1 MVVGIGETAGKEGVY
16 MPGSKKKPQARPR
29 SKAAPKRAPSKKSP
43 QPAKKV
49 AASKKVA
56 AKKRPVK
63 ENAHAKMRRAAALR
77 RARAAPRALASPS
90 KSFAEKVRNCD
101 AGTGIWFVTAGSVE
115 HAALQQRSG
124 DGAVVIRTD
133 AGVTE
138 IVPVSNLFETADEAR
153 AARQ

>member
-1 MVVGIGETAGKEGVY
+1 MAVRIGETGGEEGVY

-29 SKAAPKRAPSKKSP
+29 AKAAPKRAPSKKSP
-43 QPAKKV
+43 QAAKKV

-63 ENAHAKMRRAAALR
+63 KDAHAETRRAAALR
-77 RARAAPRALASPS
+77 RAPAAPRALASPS
-90 KSFAEKVRNCD
+90 KSFAEKVRDCD
-101 AGTGIWFVTAGSVE
+101 AGTGIWFITAGSVE

-138 IVPVSNLFETADEAR
+138 IVPVSNLFETANEAR
-153 AARQ
+153 AAR